1 MACKKDSEGSLS
13 EEIKERK
20 FISVIDKNSSH

>member
-1 MACKKDSEGSLS
+1 MTS

-20 FISVIDKNSSH
+20 FSNMLTVLLNTRESPLQKAG